1 MSGTT
6 SATKINE
13 IFYREIT
20 REINEV
26 VKVDNDDPELA
37 QQELEEY
44 ILTPQLEQYFL
55 DALEAITD
63 TEHNQTEDIG
73 MWISGFFGSGKSHFM
88 KILGYILENEE
99 LPRGNTA
106 SEIFTQRTE
115 NEMLRGSVGG
125 VNRKFDSEVMMF
137 QIGAKADATEAE
149 SITEIIHREFNIQR
163 GYAAMPWVAALEED
177 LEAEGRYEAFK
188 EAIEEQRG
196 EPWEEVRTRAAF
208 LRPHVKQA
216 LAACTPAF
224 DEEDA
229 EQAIEDVE
237 EGVLINA
244 TTLTKKILDHVERKE
259 EETENDHRYFVFID
273 EISQFIGDDQQNI
286 LTLQSIVE
294 EFGRQGQGKLWL
306 GVTSQEELKEL
317 VEGVLVNQEEQ
328 NKVRDRF
335 PNRYNLRSEDLD
347 KIVRERI
354 LQKDPQYHEE
364 LRQLVNERDG
374 TLSARYKIDSGR
386 DLKEISRKNFIECYP
401 FLPYQLDILPAIFG
415 ALRGEGS
422 DDRLTGRERTLIDVT
437 QSVLKDSDLLYNS
450 QLGELV
456 TLDLIF
462 DEIKEEIPDADVSS
476 IEEAAPKDADN
487 ELARRVLKSLYLLQ
501 ELDWVPN
508 TANNIATTLQGKI
521 TDASDLT
528 SLHQDVDEA
537 LDALVEAGYVGRS
550 EEGYR
555 IPRETER
562 KLENEIKSVDI
573 RPGDVRRFSKRLLN
587 DLLDRTTSV
596 RYESQSFDVT
606 VEVDGETL
614 STGGRIFL
622 QAYSPIQQLYEDID
636 ERTLKQQSFSQED
649 TVYWI
654 ADAEDAAD
662 LKSDLER
669 IQQVEQTLRNKR
681 SEQLSEQQ
689 QDAVAQKQEDVN
701 RLQNEVERRLRDAFR
716 KGTVIY
722 NGTATELNESNKNLD
737 SIISDPV
744 TEAIP
749 RVFTKLEHGLANVK
763 DRHLEQIFGALESTS
778 APSVFREL
786 DVVLDGELNPEA
798 RIASEVEDEI
808 QQREQDGEDRT
819 GSDLVA
825 HFGQPP
831 YGWSRDVVRLATAVL
846 FRNGSIVA
854 THQERPYENYTDDG
868 ATELFE
874 QVSKFKHTS
883 FDERETV
890 DPDTRNTAKQ
900 LLDRLF
906 DKKVKRTDQAVEGGI
921 GEVIDTWTNWTTG
934 IKRGLE
940 RVQFP
945 LLGAVDS
952 FETRLQN
959 LDQQP
964 TAAKRIKQFVE
975 FEDGLEQLTPHV
987 KAVKS
992 FVEADRLE
1000 TYDTYA
1006 TFLND
1011 EWSTLIE
1018 QADETP
1024 DHVTVSAEARK
1035 AADKLDTILSSEQ
1048 VVNDWTNAQTEYQKA
1063 AQAYASAYT
1072 DLYEQRHEVYTDAIG
1087 RVQSYADGEL
1097 EESDLKAALQPL
1109 ASRLGNESISLDV
1122 SAGDHLD
1129 RSPDI
1134 GRLVE
1139 HIQTVDS
1146 YEKQAREAVDRRRPE
1161 DTVHKTVDLQSI
1173 FGSETITDIE
1183 ELEEPIDELRDAVA
1197 TALDEEEDVEVR
1209 FS

>member
-6 SATKINE
+6 SATEINE

-26 VKVDNDDPELA
+26 VKVDNDDPELV

-99 LPRGNTA
+99 LPGGTTA

-115 NEMLRGSVGG
+115 NEMLRGSAGG

-188 EAIEEQRG
+188 EAIEDQRG

-224 DEEDA
+224 DEADA

-244 TTLTKKILDHVERKE
+244 TTLTEKILDHVERKE
-259 EETENDHRYFVFID
+259 EKTGDDHRYFVFID
-273 EISQFIGDDQQNI
+273 EISQFIGDDQNKI

-317 VEGVLVNQEEQ
+317 VEGILVNQEEQ

-364 LRQLVNERDG
+364 LGQLFDERDG

-386 DLKEISRKNFIECYP
+386 DLKEISRENFIECYP

-462 DEIKEEIPDADVSS
+462 DEIKEEISDADVSS
-476 IEEAAPKDADN
+476 IEDAAPKNADN
-487 ELARRVLKSLYLLQ
+487 KLARRVLKSLYLLQ

-508 TANNIATTLQGKI
+508 TADNIATTLQGEI

-528 SLHQDVDEA
+528 SLHQDVEDA
-537 LDALVEAGYVGRS
+537 LDALVEAGYAGRS

-555 IPRETER
+555 FLRETER
-562 KLENEIKSVDI
+562 KLENDIKSVDV
-573 RPGDVRRFSKRLLN
+573 RAGDVRRYSKRLLN
-587 DLLDRTTSV
+587 DILDSTSSV
-596 RYESQSFDVT
+596 RYQNQSFAVAVD
-606 VEVDGETL
+606 VDGNAL
-614 STGGRIFL
+614 STTGHISL
-622 QAYSPIQQLYEDID
+622 ETYSPIEQLYEEVD
-636 ERTLKQQSFSQED
+636 EQTLKQQSYSQED
-649 TVYWI
+649 TIYWI
-654 ADAEDAAD
+654 ADAEGSADIRSD
-662 LKSDLER
+662 LKR
-669 IQQVEQTLRNKR
+669 IQQVRQTVRKK
-681 SEQLSEQQ
+681 EKEKLSEQQ
-689 QDAVAQKQEDVN
+689 RDAVAQKREDLT
-701 RLQNEVERRLRDAFR
+701 RLKNDVERRLTDAFR
-716 KGTVIY
+716 KGKLIY
-722 NGTATELNESNKNLD
+722 NGTKTDLDESKKNLD
-737 SIISDPV
+737 SIVSGPV
-744 TEAIP
+744 SEAIP

-763 DRHLEQIFGALESTS
+763 DRHLEQIFGDLEGSS

-819 GSDLVA
+819 GSNLVA

-854 THQERPYENYTDDG
+854 TYQERPYENYTEDG

-883 FDERETV
+883 FNERETV
-890 DPDTRNTAKQ
+890 DAETRNAAKQ

-921 GEVIDTWTNWTTG
+921 REVIDTWTNWTAG
-934 IKRGLE
+934 ITRELE

-945 LLGAVDS
+945 LLDAVDA
-952 FETRLQN
+952 FETRLRN
-959 LDQQP
+959 IDQQA

-975 FEDGLEQLTPHV
+975 FEDELERLTPKV
-987 KAVKS
+987 RAVKS

-1000 TYDTYA
+1000 TYGTYT
-1006 TFLND
+1006 TFLNN
-1011 EWSTLIE
+1011 EWTTLIE

-1024 DHVTVSAEARK
+1024 DHVPVSAEARK

-1048 VVNDWTNAQTEYQKA
+1048 VVDDWTNAQTEYQKA

-1087 RVQSYADGEL
+1087 RVESYADGEL
-1097 EESDLKAALQPL
+1097 GEDDLDAALQPL
-1109 ASRLGNESISLDV
+1109 TSRLGKASISLDV

-1139 HIQTVDS
+1139 HIQTVGS
-1146 YEKQAREAVDRRRPE
+1146 YEKPARKEVDRRRPD
-1161 DTVHKTVDLQSI
+1161 DTVRKTVDLQSI
-1173 FGSETITDIE
+1173 FGSKPITDTE

-1209 FS
+1209 LS